1 MTATGTPTETTTTET
16 AGTRWAVATV
26 AAELTVARRVM
37 SPKGNEIVIQEWAA
51 GEVVESL
58 PARRDLDMT
67 EGIPIGLRR
76 CDPNA
81 TYQELLGAA
90 KRHGVALMTIS
101 SAVAH
106 VAAIPNTGP
115 TALEGP
121 AYSAAYREC
130 RDIFDLC
137 RRDAELSVR
146 CSGSQ
151 RRKKPWRRRIG
162 RRRPG
167 SRNPQYAETR
177 KRRPPV
183 PTSA

>member
-1 MTATGTPTETTTTET
+1 M
-16 AGTRWAVATV
+16 ATV

-37 SPKGNEIVIQEWAA
+37 SQKGNEIVIQEWAA

-67 EGIPIGLRR
+67 EGILIGLRR

-90 KRHGVALMTIS
+90 KRHGVALMAIS

-115 TALEGP
+115 TALEG
-121 AYSAAYREC
+121 
-130 RDIFDLC
+130 
-137 RRDAELSVR
+137 
-146 CSGSQ
+146 
-151 RRKKPWRRRIG
+151 
-162 RRRPG
+162 RPIL
-167 SRNPQYAETR
+167 
-177 KRRPPV
+177 PPTANGAISS
-183 PTSA
+183 TSAGVTQSYRCGARGRSDERSHGAGE